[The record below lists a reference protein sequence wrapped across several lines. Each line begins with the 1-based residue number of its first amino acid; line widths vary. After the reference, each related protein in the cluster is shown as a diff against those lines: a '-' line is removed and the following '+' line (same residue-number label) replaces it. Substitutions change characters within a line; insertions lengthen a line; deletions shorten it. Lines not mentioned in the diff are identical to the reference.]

1 MVGQMSGSFE
11 LPAGMSFTFATVLA
25 IATWGRESSEPEYRD
40 RLRCDS
46 WEIIVP
52 ELVFEPLT

>member
-1 MVGQMSGSFE
+1 MSGSFE

-25 IATWGRESSEPEYRD
+25 IATWNRESSEPEYRD

-46 WEIIVP
+46 WEVVVP
-52 ELVFEPLT
+52 ELVFEPRA